1 MLPKYEASVRQM
13 LKRNSPH
20 NFLTVALLT
29 GLCGFA
35 VVVFGATNQP
45 DQSSFAHWSAA
56 QLQGYAKKLAP
67 KINAAKVASEQL
79 GKYANHSI
87 SIAHR
92 QGTGESEIHETQ
104 ADVFIVQ
111 SGEATLVL
119 GGEMVEGKTTAPGEV
134 RGSSIKGG
142 ERRKLTAGDVVHIS
156 AKVPHQLLL
165 APGKEFNYAF
175 VKVDEPK

>member
-1 MLPKYEASVRQM
+1 MLPKYGSSVRQM
-13 LKRNSPH
+13 LKGNSL
-20 NFLTVALLT
+20 NSFLTVVLLS
-29 GLCGFA
+29 GLFGFA
-35 VVVFGATNQP
+35 IVVLGATTQS
-45 DQSSFAHWSAA
+45 DQSGFAHWSAA
-56 QLQGYAKKLAP
+56 QLRGYAKKLAP
-67 KINAAKVASEQL
+67 KINAGKLASEQL

-92 QGTGESEIHETQ
+92 QGSGESEVHETQ
-104 ADVFIVQ
+104 ADFFIVQ

-119 GGEMVEGKTTAPGEV
+119 GGEMVEGKTTTPGEV

-165 APGKEFNYAF
+165 ASGKEFNYTV